1 METYD
6 VRLSSFAEY
15 NLLNIYCYIAES
27 FSVETAKYTSH
38 KIYKAIKAYHIYR
51 IDIVF

>member
-6 VRLSSFAEY
+6 VQLSAFAEY

-27 FSVETAKYTSH
+27 FSIETAKYTSQ
-38 KIYKAIKAYHIYR
+38 KSIKL
-51 IDIVF
+51 

>member
-27 FSVETAKYTSH
+27 FSIETAK
-38 KIYKAIKAYHIYR
+38 HISN
-51 IDIVF
+51 